1 MIGNTVFNLTVH
13 YKVLSS
19 KLSWLKNWTWA
30 IKALVQN
37 TESWVIKLRLIYS
50 LKLAY
55 LTFINGT
62 LYKEVIAKFISPA
75 VSQNVLHV
83 ALVSAGIVHSSKDL
97 NPKAFK
103 TSKRQKSK
111 NTSSLS
117 TPSADTILAVAETFS
132 AATINTSN
140 QQACAAPIMPWMPT

>member
-30 IKALVQN
+30 IKELVQN

-75 VSQNVLHV
+75 VSQNVFV
-83 ALVSAGIVHSSKDL
+83 ALVSAGIVHSSKNL

-117 TPSADTILAVAETFS
+117 NPIEDTILADPETIS